1 MLINKLL
8 YYITGFIKLSPVV
21 SESERF
27 EKKTMAKS
35 PTEEHPQKAFGWA
48 ATDTSGV
55 LSPFHFSRRDN
66 GDNDVTIKILYCG
79 VCHSDLHSAKNEW
92 GFTNYPIVPGHE
104 IVGIVTKTGSNVTKF
119 KEGERVGVGVIV
131 GSCETCEICEQDLE
145 NYCPR
150 TIFTYNA
157 HDHDGTKTYG
167 GYSNIVVVNQRFVLR
182 FPDNLAPDAGAPLLC
197 AGVTVYSP
205 MKYYGMTEPGKHLGV
220 AGLGGLGHVAVKLG
234 KAFGLKVTVISSSP
248 YKESE
253 AIDRLGADAFL
264 LSSDP
269 AKIKASLGTMDFIID
284 TVSAVHPLTPLLALL
299 KLNGKLITVGLP
311 NKPLELPIFPLV
323 LGRKMVGGSDI
334 GGIKETQEMLDF
346 CGKHNITADIE
357 LIKMEEINTAFERL
371 AKSDVR
377 YRFVIDVENSFSQ

>member
-1 MLINKLL
+1 
-8 YYITGFIKLSPVV
+8 
-21 SESERF
+21 
-27 EKKTMAKS
+27 MAKS
-35 PTEEHPQKAFGWA
+35 PEEQHPQKVYGWA
-48 ATDTSGV
+48 ARDSSGI
-55 LSPFHFSRRDN
+55 LSPFHFSRR
-66 GDNDVTIKILYCG
+66 
-79 VCHSDLHSAKNEW
+79 
-92 GFTNYPIVPGHE
+92 HE
-104 IVGIVTKTGSNVTKF
+104 IVGVVTKTGSNVTRF

-131 GSCETCEICEQDLE
+131 GSCKTCESCQQDLE
-145 NYCPR
+145 NYCPQVV
-150 TIFTYNA
+150 FTYNSL
-157 HDHDGTKTYG
+157 DLDGTKTYG
-167 GYSNIVVVNQRFVLR
+167 GYSNVVVVNQRYVLR

-248 YKESE
+248 NKEAE
-253 AIDRLGADAFL
+253 AIDRLGADDFL

-311 NKPLELPIFPLV
+311 DKPLELPIFPLV
-323 LGRKMVGGSDI
+323 MGRKLVGGSDI

-346 CGKHNITADIE
+346 CAKHNITADIE
-357 LIKMEEINTAFERL
+357 LIRMDEINTAFERL

-377 YRFVIDVENSFSQ
+377 YRFVIDVDNSLSQ